1 MLRWRIPIALK
12 LFLAVLC
19 TVLLITTVSLF
30 VSQWTM
36 QKNFSRYVTQVEM
49 QKLDHLNNN
58 LAEIYQVY
66 GSWNSAIENS
76 LSRLDKRFDA
86 DRKQHMAQIWL
97 LKQYEIAQRQNDLI
111 KNPLL
116 FQQRAEGNDV
126 VQELF
131 MPSHFNPFAMPPE
144 HILPEVFDGKP
155 PQGQPPE
162 GQPPTPEQHNS
173 LQTQNANVQDQSKD
187 QAKAQPP
194 NEPNRRR
201 WLFPMPDRLGY
212 GSRLSLYDA
221 NKKLVLG
228 DNTPEV
234 PLQKIMVD
242 QKVVGYLGLRPA
254 IDMDDALSIN
264 FFSNQQR
271 YLLLIYSLSILA
283 SLVVALLLANTFRKP
298 IQQLLHAAQ
307 ELSLGNYQHHV
318 EVRSNDELGDLSNV
332 INQLAQI
339 LDQHEQSRRKWVA
352 DTSHELKTPLS
363 VLQAQIE
370 AMQDGVRKATPEHL
384 ARMQQQVMS
393 LKKLTQDLAD
403 LAQADAQQLT
413 CYFSQIQPW
422 QLVLNEVINFS
433 SQFEQKKLKVTVDED
448 DMKPIYLSSDP
459 DRLRQIIV
467 NLFSNAVRYT
477 DVEGQIHIHR
487 EVTANEWILHIDD
500 SPLGVS
506 DEQLAQLGQ
515 RFYRVDDSRTRS
527 TGGTGL
533 GLALSKQIAQI
544 LGGDL
549 QFSHSPLGG
558 LRCTVRLNR
567 HLQKN
572 EQSQ

>member
-1 MLRWRIPIALK
+1 M
-12 LFLAVLC
+12 
-19 TVLLITTVSLF
+19 
-30 VSQWTM
+30 
-36 QKNFSRYVTQVEM
+36 
-49 QKLDHLNNN
+49 
-58 LAEIYQVY
+58 
-66 GSWNSAIENS
+66 G
-76 LSRLDKRFDA
+76 DA
-86 DRKQHMAQIWL
+86 T
-97 LKQYEIAQRQNDLI
+97 
-111 KNPLL
+111 
-116 FQQRAEGNDV
+116 
-126 VQELF
+126 
-131 MPSHFNPFAMPPE
+131 
-144 HILPEVFDGKP
+144 
-155 PQGQPPE
+155 PQ
-162 GQPPTPEQHNS
+162 
-173 LQTQNANVQDQSKD
+173 
-187 QAKAQPP
+187 
-194 NEPNRRR
+194 
-201 WLFPMPDRLGY
+201 
-212 GSRLSLYDA
+212 
-221 NKKLVLG
+221 
-228 DNTPEV
+228 V
-234 PLQKIMVD
+234 PLQEIVVD

-254 IDMDDALSIN
+254 INVDDALSIN

-298 IQQLLHAAQ
+298 IHRLLHAAQ
-307 ELSLGNYQHHV
+307 ELSLGNYQHNV

-332 INQLAQI
+332 INQLARI
-339 LDQHEQSRRKWVA
+339 LDQHEQSRRQWVA

-403 LAQADAQQLT
+403 LAQADAQQLS

-422 QLVLNEVINFS
+422 QLVLNEVVNFS
-433 SQFEQKKLKVTVDED
+433 SQFEQKKLKVTVDD
-448 DMKPIYLSSDP
+448 DDAESIYLTSDP

-467 NLFSNAVRYT
+467 NLLSNAVRYT
-477 DVEGQIHIHR
+477 EAEGQIHIHR
-487 EVTANEWILHIDD
+487 EVNNHEWILHIDD

-572 EQSQ
+572 D

>member
-1 MLRWRIPIALK
+1 MPKWRVTIALK
-12 LFLAVLC
+12 LFLAVLL

-66 GSWNSAIENS
+66 GSWTKAIENS
-76 LSRLDKRFDA
+76 LTRLDTDISEERKHRFA
-86 DRKQHMAQIWL
+86 TMWL

-111 KNPLL
+111 KNPAL
-116 FQQRAEGNDV
+116 FQNRIDQQSPTIDR
-126 VQELF
+126 F
-131 MPSHFNPFAMPPE
+131 MPSHFDPFARPPE
-144 HILPEVFDGKP
+144 Q
-155 PQGQPPE
+155 PQNQQP
-162 GQPPTPEQHNS
+162 
-173 LQTQNANVQDQSKD
+173 SKD
-187 QAKAQPP
+187 NDQANPSQPS
-194 NEPNRRR
+194 EQQRR
-201 WLFPMPDRLGY
+201 WIIPLPDRLGY
-212 GSRLSLYDA
+212 GNRLSLYDA
-221 NKKLVLG
+221 DKSFVMG
-228 DNTPEV
+228 DATPQV
-234 PLQKIMVD
+234 PLQEIVVD

-254 IDMDDALSIN
+254 INVDDALSIN

-298 IQQLLHAAQ
+298 IHRLLHAAQ
-307 ELSLGNYQHHV
+307 ELSLGNYQHNV

-332 INQLAQI
+332 INQLARI
-339 LDQHEQSRRKWVA
+339 LDQHEQSRRQWVA

-403 LAQADAQQLT
+403 LAQADAQQLS

-422 QLVLNEVINFS
+422 QLVLNEVVNFS
-433 SQFEQKKLKVTVDED
+433 SQFEQKKLKVTVDD
-448 DMKPIYLSSDP
+448 DDAESIYLTSDP

-467 NLFSNAVRYT
+467 NLLSNAVRYT
-477 DVEGQIHIHR
+477 EAEGQIHIHR
-487 EVTANEWILHIDD
+487 EVNNHEWILHIDD

-533 GLALSKQIAQI
+533 GLALSKQIAHI

-572 EQSQ
+572 D

>member
-1 MLRWRIPIALK
+1 MPKWRVTIALK
-12 LFLAVLC
+12 LFLAVLL

-66 GSWNSAIENS
+66 GSWTKAIENS
-76 LSRLDKRFDA
+76 LTRLDTDISEERKHRFA
-86 DRKQHMAQIWL
+86 TMWL

-111 KNPLL
+111 KNPAL
-116 FQQRAEGNDV
+116 FQNRIDQQSPTIDR
-126 VQELF
+126 F
-131 MPSHFNPFAMPPE
+131 MPSHFDPFARPPE
-144 HILPEVFDGKP
+144 
-155 PQGQPPE
+155 QPRS
-162 GQPPTPEQHNS
+162 QKSSTDN
-173 LQTQNANVQDQSKD
+173 D
-187 QAKAQPP
+187 QANPSQPS
-194 NEPNRRR
+194 EQQRR
-201 WLFPMPDRLGY
+201 WIIPLPDRLGY
-212 GSRLSLYDA
+212 GNRLSLFDA
-221 NKKLVLG
+221 DKSLVMG
-228 DNTPEV
+228 DATPEV
-234 PLQKIMVD
+234 PLQEIIVD

-254 IDMDDALSIN
+254 IDVDDALSIN

-298 IQQLLHAAQ
+298 IHRLLHAAQ
-307 ELSLGNYQHHV
+307 ELSLGNYQHNV

-332 INQLAQI
+332 INQLARI
-339 LDQHEQSRRKWVA
+339 LDQHEQSRRQWVA

-403 LAQADAQQLT
+403 LAQADAQQLS

-422 QLVLNEVINFS
+422 QLVLNEVVNFS
-433 SQFEQKKLKVTVDED
+433 SQFEQKKLKVTVDD
-448 DMKPIYLSSDP
+448 DDAESIYLTSDP

-467 NLFSNAVRYT
+467 NLLSNAVRYT
-477 DVEGQIHIHR
+477 EAEGQIHIHR
-487 EVTANEWILHIDD
+487 EVNNHEWILHIDD

-533 GLALSKQIAQI
+533 GLALSKQIAHI

-572 EQSQ
+572 D

>member
-1 MLRWRIPIALK
+1 MPKWRVTIALK
-12 LFLAVLC
+12 LFLAVLF

-30 VSQWTM
+30 VSQWTI

-66 GSWNSAIENS
+66 GSWAKAIENS
-76 LSRLDKRFDA
+76 LTRLDPDMSEERKHRFA
-86 DRKQHMAQIWL
+86 TMWL

-111 KNPLL
+111 KNPAL
-116 FQQRAEGNDV
+116 FQNRIDQQSPTIDRI
-126 VQELF
+126 
-131 MPSHFNPFAMPPE
+131 MPSHFDPFARPPE
-144 HILPEVFDGKP
+144 Q
-155 PQGQPPE
+155 PQNQQP
-162 GQPPTPEQHNS
+162 
-173 LQTQNANVQDQSKD
+173 SKD
-187 QAKAQPP
+187 NDQANPSLPSEQQ
-194 NEPNRRR
+194 RR
-201 WLFPMPDRLGY
+201 WIIPLPDRLGY
-212 GSRLSLYDA
+212 GNRLSLYDA
-221 NKKLVLG
+221 DKSLVMG
-228 DNTPEV
+228 DATPQV
-234 PLQKIMVD
+234 PLQEIVVD

-254 IDMDDALSIN
+254 INVDDALSIN

-298 IQQLLHAAQ
+298 IHRLLHAAQ
-307 ELSLGNYQHHV
+307 ELSVGNYQHHV

-332 INQLAQI
+332 INQLARI
-339 LDQHEQSRRKWVA
+339 LDQHEQSRRQWVA

-422 QLVLNEVINFS
+422 QLVLNEVVNFS
-433 SQFEQKKLKVTVDED
+433 SQFEQKQLKVIVDED
-448 DMKPIYLSSDP
+448 DAESIYLTSDP

-467 NLFSNAVRYT
+467 NLLSNAVRYT
-477 DVEGQIHIHR
+477 EAEGQIHIHR
-487 EVTANEWILHIDD
+487 EVNNHEWILHIDD

-572 EQSQ
+572 D

>member
-1 MLRWRIPIALK
+1 MPKWRVTIALK
-12 LFLAVLC
+12 LFLAVLL

-66 GSWNSAIENS
+66 GSWTKAIENS
-76 LSRLDKRFDA
+76 LTRLDPDISEERKHRFA
-86 DRKQHMAQIWL
+86 TMWL

-111 KNPLL
+111 KNPAL
-116 FQQRAEGNDV
+116 FQNRIDQQSPTIDR
-126 VQELF
+126 F
-131 MPSHFNPFAMPPE
+131 MPSHFDPFARPPE
-144 HILPEVFDGKP
+144 Q
-155 PQGQPPE
+155 PQNQQP
-162 GQPPTPEQHNS
+162 
-173 LQTQNANVQDQSKD
+173 SKD
-187 QAKAQPP
+187 NDQANPSQPS
-194 NEPNRRR
+194 EQQRR
-201 WLFPMPDRLGY
+201 WIIPLPDRLGY
-212 GSRLSLYDA
+212 GNRLSLHDA
-221 NKKLVLG
+221 NKSLVMG
-228 DNTPEV
+228 DATPEV
-234 PLQKIMVD
+234 PMQEIIVD

-254 IDMDDALSIN
+254 IDVDDALSIN

-298 IQQLLHAAQ
+298 IHRLLHAAQ
-307 ELSLGNYQHHV
+307 ELSRGNYQHHV
-318 EVRSNDELGDLSNV
+318 EVQSNDELGDLSNV
-332 INQLAQI
+332 INQLARI
-339 LDQHEQSRRKWVA
+339 LDQHEQSRRQWVA

-393 LKKLTQDLAD
+393 LKKLTQDLSD
-403 LAQADAQQLT
+403 LAQADAQQLR

-422 QLVLNEVINFS
+422 QLVLNEVVNFS
-433 SQFEQKKLKVTVDED
+433 SQFEQKNLKVTVEED
-448 DMKPIYLSSDP
+448 DAEPIYLNSDP

-467 NLFSNAVRYT
+467 NLLSNAVRYT
-477 DVEGQIHIHR
+477 EAEGQIHIHR
-487 EVTANEWILHIDD
+487 EVTNTEWILHIDD

-549 QFSHSPLGG
+549 QFSHSPFGG

-572 EQSQ
+572 D

>member
-1 MLRWRIPIALK
+1 MPKWRVTIALK
-12 LFLAVLC
+12 LFLAVLF

-66 GSWNSAIENS
+66 GSWAKAIENS
-76 LSRLDKRFDA
+76 LTRLDPDMSEERKHRFA
-86 DRKQHMAQIWL
+86 TLWL

-111 KNPLL
+111 KNPAL
-116 FQQRAEGNDV
+116 FQNRIHQQLPTIDR
-126 VQELF
+126 F
-131 MPSHFNPFAMPPE
+131 MPSHFDPFARPPE
-144 HILPEVFDGKP
+144 
-155 PQGQPPE
+155 QPRS
-162 GQPPTPEQHNS
+162 QKSSTDN
-173 LQTQNANVQDQSKD
+173 D
-187 QAKAQPP
+187 QANPSQPSKQQ
-194 NEPNRRR
+194 RR
-201 WLFPMPDRLGY
+201 WIIPLPDRLGY
-212 GSRLSLYDA
+212 GNRLSLHDA
-221 NKKLVLG
+221 DKSLVMG
-228 DNTPEV
+228 DATPEV
-234 PLQKIMVD
+234 PLQEIIVD

-254 IDMDDALSIN
+254 INVDDALSIN

-298 IQQLLHAAQ
+298 IHRLLHAAQ
-307 ELSLGNYQHHV
+307 ELSRGNYQHHV
-318 EVRSNDELGDLSNV
+318 EVQSNDELGDLSNV
-332 INQLAQI
+332 INQLARI
-339 LDQHEQSRRKWVA
+339 LDQHEQSRRQWVA

-403 LAQADAQQLT
+403 LAQADAQQLS

-422 QLVLNEVINFS
+422 QLVLNEVVNFS
-433 SQFEQKKLKVTVDED
+433 SQFEQKKLKVTVDD
-448 DMKPIYLSSDP
+448 DNAESIYLTSDP

-467 NLFSNAVRYT
+467 NLLSNAVRYT
-477 DVEGQIHIHR
+477 EAEGQIHIHR
-487 EVTANEWILHIDD
+487 EVNNHEWILHIDD

-572 EQSQ
+572 D

>member
-1 MLRWRIPIALK
+1 MPKWRVTIALK
-12 LFLAVLC
+12 LFLAVSF

-66 GSWNSAIENS
+66 GSWTEAIENS
-76 LSRLDKRFDA
+76 LTRLDTDISEERKHRFA
-86 DRKQHMAQIWL
+86 TMWL

-111 KNPLL
+111 KNPAL
-116 FQQRAEGNDV
+116 FQNRIDQQSPTIDR
-126 VQELF
+126 F
-131 MPSHFNPFAMPPE
+131 MPSHFDPFARPPE
-144 HILPEVFDGKP
+144 Q
-155 PQGQPPE
+155 PQNQQP
-162 GQPPTPEQHNS
+162 
-173 LQTQNANVQDQSKD
+173 SKD
-187 QAKAQPP
+187 NDQANPSQPS
-194 NEPNRRR
+194 EQQRR
-201 WLFPMPDRLGY
+201 WIIPLPDRLGY
-212 GSRLSLYDA
+212 GNRLSLYDA
-221 NKKLVLG
+221 DKSLVMG
-228 DNTPEV
+228 DATPQV
-234 PLQKIMVD
+234 PLQEIMVD

-254 IDMDDALSIN
+254 INVDDALSIN

-298 IQQLLHAAQ
+298 IHRLLHAAQ
-307 ELSLGNYQHHV
+307 ELSLGNYQHNV

-332 INQLAQI
+332 INQLARI
-339 LDQHEQSRRKWVA
+339 LDQHEQSRRQWVA

-422 QLVLNEVINFS
+422 QLVINEVVNFS
-433 SQFEQKKLKVTVDED
+433 SQFEQKKLKVTVDD
-448 DMKPIYLSSDP
+448 DDAESIYLTSDP

-467 NLFSNAVRYT
+467 NLLSNAVRST
-477 DVEGQIHIHR
+477 EVEGQIHIHR
-487 EVTANEWILHIDD
+487 EVNNHEWILHIDD

-533 GLALSKQIAQI
+533 GLALSKQIAHI

-572 EQSQ
+572 D

>member
-1 MLRWRIPIALK
+1 MPKWRVTIALK
-12 LFLAVLC
+12 LFLAVLL

-66 GSWNSAIENS
+66 GSWTKAIENS
-76 LSRLDKRFDA
+76 LTRLDTDISEERKHRFA
-86 DRKQHMAQIWL
+86 TMWL

-111 KNPLL
+111 KNPAL
-116 FQQRAEGNDV
+116 FQNRIDQQSPTIDR
-126 VQELF
+126 F
-131 MPSHFNPFAMPPE
+131 MPSHFDPFARPPE
-144 HILPEVFDGKP
+144 Q
-155 PQGQPPE
+155 PQNQQP
-162 GQPPTPEQHNS
+162 
-173 LQTQNANVQDQSKD
+173 SKD
-187 QAKAQPP
+187 NDQANPSQPS
-194 NEPNRRR
+194 EQQRR
-201 WLFPMPDRLGY
+201 WIIPLPDRLGY
-212 GSRLSLYDA
+212 GNRLSLYDA
-221 NKKLVLG
+221 DKSLVMG
-228 DNTPEV
+228 DATPQV
-234 PLQKIMVD
+234 PLQEIVVD

-254 IDMDDALSIN
+254 INVDDALSIN

-298 IQQLLHAAQ
+298 IHRLLHAAQ
-307 ELSLGNYQHHV
+307 ELSLGNYQHNV

-332 INQLAQI
+332 INQLARI
-339 LDQHEQSRRKWVA
+339 LDQHEQSRRQWVA

-403 LAQADAQQLT
+403 LAQADAQQLS

-422 QLVLNEVINFS
+422 QLVLNEVVNFS
-433 SQFEQKKLKVTVDED
+433 SQFEQKKLKVTLD
-448 DMKPIYLSSDP
+448 DDDAESIYLTSDP

-467 NLFSNAVRYT
+467 NLLSNAVRYT
-477 DVEGQIHIHR
+477 EAEGQIHIHR
-487 EVTANEWILHIDD
+487 EVNNHEWILHIDD

-572 EQSQ
+572 D

>member
-1 MLRWRIPIALK
+1 
-12 LFLAVLC
+12 
-19 TVLLITTVSLF
+19 
-30 VSQWTM
+30 
-36 QKNFSRYVTQVEM
+36 
-49 QKLDHLNNN
+49 
-58 LAEIYQVY
+58 
-66 GSWNSAIENS
+66 
-76 LSRLDKRFDA
+76 
-86 DRKQHMAQIWL
+86 
-97 LKQYEIAQRQNDLI
+97 
-111 KNPLL
+111 
-116 FQQRAEGNDV
+116 
-126 VQELF
+126 
-131 MPSHFNPFAMPPE
+131 MPSHFDPFARPPE
-144 HILPEVFDGKP
+144 
-155 PQGQPPE
+155 QPKN
-162 GQPPTPEQHNS
+162 QKSSTDN
-173 LQTQNANVQDQSKD
+173 D
-187 QAKAQPP
+187 QANPSQPS
-194 NEPNRRR
+194 EQQRR
-201 WLFPMPDRLGY
+201 WIIPLPDRLGY
-212 GSRLSLYDA
+212 GNRLSLFDA
-221 NKKLVLG
+221 DKSLVMG
-228 DNTPEV
+228 DATPEV
-234 PLQKIMVD
+234 PLQEIIVD

-254 IDMDDALSIN
+254 IDVDDALSIN

-298 IQQLLHAAQ
+298 IHRLLHAAQ
-307 ELSLGNYQHHV
+307 ELSRGNYQHHV
-318 EVRSNDELGDLSNV
+318 EVQSNDELGDLSNV
-332 INQLAQI
+332 INQLARI
-339 LDQHEQSRRKWVA
+339 LDQHEQSRRQWVA

-422 QLVLNEVINFS
+422 QLVLNEVVNFS
-433 SQFEQKKLKVTVDED
+433 SQFEQKKLKVIVDED
-448 DMKPIYLSSDP
+448 DAESIYLTSDP

-467 NLFSNAVRYT
+467 NLLSNAVRYT
-477 DVEGQIHIHR
+477 EAEGQIHIHR
-487 EVTANEWILHIDD
+487 EVNNHEWILHIDD

-533 GLALSKQIAQI
+533 GLALSKQIAHI

-572 EQSQ
+572 D

>member
-1 MLRWRIPIALK
+1 MPKWRVTIALK
-12 LFLAVLC
+12 LFLAVLL

-66 GSWNSAIENS
+66 GSWTKAIENS
-76 LSRLDKRFDA
+76 LTRLDTDISEERKHRFA
-86 DRKQHMAQIWL
+86 TMWL

-111 KNPLL
+111 KNPAL
-116 FQQRAEGNDV
+116 FQNRIDQQSPTIDR
-126 VQELF
+126 F
-131 MPSHFNPFAMPPE
+131 MPSHFDPFARPPE
-144 HILPEVFDGKP
+144 Q
-155 PQGQPPE
+155 PQNQQP
-162 GQPPTPEQHNS
+162 
-173 LQTQNANVQDQSKD
+173 SKD
-187 QAKAQPP
+187 NDQANPSQPS
-194 NEPNRRR
+194 EQQRR
-201 WLFPMPDRLGY
+201 WIIPLPDRLGY
-212 GSRLSLYDA
+212 GNRLSLYDA
-221 NKKLVLG
+221 DKSLVMG
-228 DNTPEV
+228 DATPQV
-234 PLQKIMVD
+234 PLQEIVVD

-254 IDMDDALSIN
+254 INVDDALSIN

-298 IQQLLHAAQ
+298 IHRLLHAAQ
-307 ELSLGNYQHHV
+307 ELSLGNYQHNV

-332 INQLAQI
+332 INQLARI
-339 LDQHEQSRRKWVA
+339 LDQHEQSRRQWVA

-403 LAQADAQQLT
+403 LAQADAQQLS

-422 QLVLNEVINFS
+422 QLVLNEVVNFS
-433 SQFEQKKLKVTVDED
+433 SQFEQKKLKVTVDD
-448 DMKPIYLSSDP
+448 DDAESIYLTSDP

-467 NLFSNAVRYT
+467 NLLSNAVRYT
-477 DVEGQIHIHR
+477 EAEGQIHIHR
-487 EVTANEWILHIDD
+487 EVNNHEWILHIDD

-572 EQSQ
+572 D

>member
-1 MLRWRIPIALK
+1 MPKWRVTIALK
-12 LFLAVLC
+12 LFLAVLF

-30 VSQWTM
+30 VSQWTI

-66 GSWNSAIENS
+66 GSWAKAIENS
-76 LSRLDKRFDA
+76 LTRLDPDMSEERKHRFA
-86 DRKQHMAQIWL
+86 TLWL

-111 KNPLL
+111 KNPAL
-116 FQQRAEGNDV
+116 FQNRIHQQLPTIDR
-126 VQELF
+126 F
-131 MPSHFNPFAMPPE
+131 MPSHFDPFARPPE
-144 HILPEVFDGKP
+144 
-155 PQGQPPE
+155 QPRS
-162 GQPPTPEQHNS
+162 QKSSTDN
-173 LQTQNANVQDQSKD
+173 D
-187 QAKAQPP
+187 QANPSQPS
-194 NEPNRRR
+194 EQQRR
-201 WLFPMPDRLGY
+201 WIIPLPDRLGY
-212 GSRLSLYDA
+212 GNRLSLHDA
-221 NKKLVLG
+221 DKSLVMG
-228 DNTPEV
+228 DATPEV
-234 PLQKIMVD
+234 PLQEIIVD

-254 IDMDDALSIN
+254 IDVDDALSIN

-298 IQQLLHAAQ
+298 IHRLLHAAQ
-307 ELSLGNYQHHV
+307 ELSRGNYQHHV
-318 EVRSNDELGDLSNV
+318 EVQSNDELGDLSNV
-332 INQLAQI
+332 INQLARI
-339 LDQHEQSRRKWVA
+339 LDQHEQSRRQWVA

-422 QLVLNEVINFS
+422 QLVLNEVVNFS
-433 SQFEQKKLKVTVDED
+433 SQFEQKKLKVIVDED
-448 DMKPIYLSSDP
+448 DAESIYLTTDP

-467 NLFSNAVRYT
+467 NLLSNAVRYT
-477 DVEGQIHIHR
+477 EAEGQIHIHR
-487 EVTANEWILHIDD
+487 EVTNHEWILHIDD

-506 DEQLAQLGQ
+506 DAQLAQLGQ

-572 EQSQ
+572 D

>member
-1 MLRWRIPIALK
+1 MPKWRVTIALK
-12 LFLAVLC
+12 LFLAVLL

-66 GSWNSAIENS
+66 GSWTEAIENS
-76 LSRLDKRFDA
+76 LTRLDTDISEERKHRFA
-86 DRKQHMAQIWL
+86 TMWL

-111 KNPLL
+111 KNPAL
-116 FQQRAEGNDV
+116 FQNRIDQQSPTIDR
-126 VQELF
+126 F
-131 MPSHFNPFAMPPE
+131 MPSHFDPFARPPE
-144 HILPEVFDGKP
+144 Q
-155 PQGQPPE
+155 PQNQQP
-162 GQPPTPEQHNS
+162 
-173 LQTQNANVQDQSKD
+173 SKD
-187 QAKAQPP
+187 NDQANSSKPSEQQ
-194 NEPNRRR
+194 RR
-201 WLFPMPDRLGY
+201 WIIPLPDRLGY
-212 GSRLSLYDA
+212 GNRLSLYDA
-221 NKKLVLG
+221 DKSLVMG
-228 DNTPEV
+228 DATPQV
-234 PLQKIMVD
+234 PLQEIVVD

-254 IDMDDALSIN
+254 INVDDALSIN

-298 IQQLLHAAQ
+298 IHRLLHAAQ
-307 ELSLGNYQHHV
+307 ELSLGNYQHNV

-332 INQLAQI
+332 INQLARI
-339 LDQHEQSRRKWVA
+339 LDQHEQSRRQWVA

-403 LAQADAQQLT
+403 LAQADAQQLS

-422 QLVLNEVINFS
+422 QLVLNEVVNFS
-433 SQFEQKKLKVTVDED
+433 SQFEQKKLKVTVDD
-448 DMKPIYLSSDP
+448 DDAESIYLTSDP

-467 NLFSNAVRYT
+467 NLLSNAVRYT
-477 DVEGQIHIHR
+477 EAEGQIHIHR
-487 EVTANEWILHIDD
+487 EVNNHEWILHIDD

-572 EQSQ
+572 D

>member
-1 MLRWRIPIALK
+1 MPKWRVTIALK
-12 LFLAVLC
+12 LFLAVLL

-66 GSWNSAIENS
+66 GSWTEAIENS
-76 LSRLDKRFDA
+76 LTRLDTDISEERKHRFA
-86 DRKQHMAQIWL
+86 TMWL

-111 KNPLL
+111 KNPAL
-116 FQQRAEGNDV
+116 FQNRIDQQSPTIDR
-126 VQELF
+126 F
-131 MPSHFNPFAMPPE
+131 MPSHFDPFARPPE
-144 HILPEVFDGKP
+144 Q
-155 PQGQPPE
+155 PQNQQP
-162 GQPPTPEQHNS
+162 
-173 LQTQNANVQDQSKD
+173 SKD
-187 QAKAQPP
+187 NDQANPSQPS
-194 NEPNRRR
+194 EQQRR
-201 WLFPMPDRLGY
+201 WIIPLPDRLGY
-212 GSRLSLYDA
+212 GNRLSLYDA
-221 NKKLVLG
+221 DKSLVMG
-228 DNTPEV
+228 DATPQV
-234 PLQKIMVD
+234 PLQEIVVD

-254 IDMDDALSIN
+254 INMDDALSIN

-298 IQQLLHAAQ
+298 IHRLLHAAQ
-307 ELSLGNYQHHV
+307 ELSLGNYQHNV

-332 INQLAQI
+332 INQLARI
-339 LDQHEQSRRKWVA
+339 LDQHEQSRRQWVA

-403 LAQADAQQLT
+403 LAQADAQQLS

-422 QLVLNEVINFS
+422 QLVLNEVVNFS
-433 SQFEQKKLKVTVDED
+433 SQFEQKKLKVTLD
-448 DMKPIYLSSDP
+448 DDDAESIYLTSDP

-467 NLFSNAVRYT
+467 NLLSNAVRYT
-477 DVEGQIHIHR
+477 EAEGQIHIHR
-487 EVTANEWILHIDD
+487 EVNNHEWILHIDD

-572 EQSQ
+572 D

>member
-1 MLRWRIPIALK
+1 MPKWRVTIALK
-12 LFLAVLC
+12 LFLAVLL

-66 GSWNSAIENS
+66 GSWTEAIENS
-76 LSRLDKRFDA
+76 LTRLDTDISEERKHRFA
-86 DRKQHMAQIWL
+86 TMWL

-111 KNPLL
+111 KNPAL
-116 FQQRAEGNDV
+116 FQNRIDQQSPTIDR
-126 VQELF
+126 F
-131 MPSHFNPFAMPPE
+131 MPSHFDPFARPPE
-144 HILPEVFDGKP
+144 Q
-155 PQGQPPE
+155 PQNQQP
-162 GQPPTPEQHNS
+162 
-173 LQTQNANVQDQSKD
+173 SKD
-187 QAKAQPP
+187 NDQANPSQPS
-194 NEPNRRR
+194 EQQRR
-201 WLFPMPDRLGY
+201 WIIPLPDRLGY
-212 GSRLSLYDA
+212 GNRLSLYDA
-221 NKKLVLG
+221 DKSLVMG
-228 DNTPEV
+228 DATPQV
-234 PLQKIMVD
+234 PLQEIVVD

-254 IDMDDALSIN
+254 INVDDALSIN

-298 IQQLLHAAQ
+298 IHRLLHAAQ
-307 ELSLGNYQHHV
+307 ELSLGNYQHNV

-332 INQLAQI
+332 INQLARI
-339 LDQHEQSRRKWVA
+339 LDQHEQSRRQWVA

-403 LAQADAQQLT
+403 LAQADAQQLS

-422 QLVLNEVINFS
+422 QLVLNEVVNFS
-433 SQFEQKKLKVTVDED
+433 SQFEQKKLKVTVDD
-448 DMKPIYLSSDP
+448 DDAESIYLTSDP

-467 NLFSNAVRYT
+467 NLLSNAVRYT
-477 DVEGQIHIHR
+477 EAEGQIHIHR
-487 EVTANEWILHIDD
+487 EVNNHEWILHIDD

-572 EQSQ
+572 D